1 MDCGEFGRMPA
12 EAEDKD
18 FAPLPE
24 DDEALEPCPRVRD
37 VRSGR
42 ANSTLSVRIVSFLID
57 NNIFH
62 RLNPHL
68 VASHEQLAFMVALEQ
83 DQVYVPCSDR
93 VLFDLFTQ
101 RSHKNPQRR
110 RIRSQGTSPHLFQ
123 NVVVSQNFPGIACQ
137 NTQQL
142 VFYWG

>member
-37 VRSGR
+37 VRIGR

-62 RLNPHL
+62 RLNPQSFSIFWAMSSHS
-68 VASHEQLAFMVALEQ
+68 ASAGSTAG
-83 DQVYVPCSDR
+83 PGAS
-93 VLFDLFTQ
+93 
-101 RSHKNPQRR
+101 
-110 RIRSQGTSPHLFQ
+110 
-123 NVVVSQNFPGIACQ
+123 VSCF
-137 NTQQL
+137 
-142 VFYWG
+142 